1 MKTRILS
8 LLPFLLFL
16 LLPTLV
22 DAQGQPSINDVVA
35 KGTQAAEGLITLGK
49 TIFTVI
55 IIIGAIYIGYAFFQ
69 GNPKAREMVL
79 GFIVVLVIYAIVLTY
94 V

>member
-8 LLPFLLFL
+8 LLPFFLFL

-22 DAQGQPSINDVVA
+22 DAQAQPSVADVVS
-35 KGTQAAEGLITLGK
+35 KGTEATKALITLGK
-49 TIFTVI
+49 SIFTVI